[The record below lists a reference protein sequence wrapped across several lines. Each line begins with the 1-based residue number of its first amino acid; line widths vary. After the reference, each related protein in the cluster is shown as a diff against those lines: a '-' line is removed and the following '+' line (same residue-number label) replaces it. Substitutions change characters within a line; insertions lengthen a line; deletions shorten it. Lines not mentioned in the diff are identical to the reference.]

1 MHERWGKL
9 RSINFPEVIE
19 ILRDAVIRLTM
30 AMRCWVD
37 NIGIPKRT
45 EMFQWLQ
52 RIFSGAPDVSAPAQ
66 PPAPVAAPP
75 VVKPAQEA
83 PPAAPPAPAVAVAPA
98 APAPVPAAA
107 AARTAPRPAV
117 AFEQLDRV
125 NHLYNHWLFD
135 TVGEAAFDTSEL
147 EVQVLDALAA
157 IISNQ
162 QSGSALVRRM
172 PGMLPQLLQ
181 SLRSDTFSGAQL
193 ARTISSDVVLVAA
206 VIRMANS
213 SLTGTGNQ
221 ITSVEHAVMLIGQE
235 GLRHLITSVAFR
247 PIIDMHS
254 GHYTRRLAPRIWE
267 QGERVAVANRQL
279 AESLGVDPFEA
290 FLAGLVQHVG
300 LIVALRVMD
309 QIAKED
315 RTLGSEL
322 FCAEVLRQT
331 RSLTCA
337 IGREWHFPEAVI
349 TAIGEQGGVKKG
361 AQISA
366 LGRLLTVTDYLGKL
380 RILVDSERALFN
392 DPALFGGLPP
402 YATEAYELLG
412 AVGSSEPAEPAGV

>member
-1 MHERWGKL
+1 
-9 RSINFPEVIE
+9 
-19 ILRDAVIRLTM
+19 
-30 AMRCWVD
+30 
-37 NIGIPKRT
+37 
-45 EMFQWLQ
+45 MFQWLQ
-52 RIFSGAPDVSAPAQ
+52 RMFSGAPS
-66 PPAPVAAPP
+66 
-75 VVKPAQEA
+75 A
-83 PPAAPPAPAVAVAPA
+83 PPAATPPPPAAPDPVPAPEAAPAAAAPITPPAPADAPA
-98 APAPVPAAA
+98 APAAAA
-107 AARTAPRPAV
+107 AEPVRNAPRPAV
-117 AFEQLDRV
+117 SFDQLDRV

-157 IISNQ
+157 IINSQ
-162 QSGSALVRRM
+162 QSGAALVRRM

-181 SLRSDTFSGAQL
+181 SLRSDNFSGAQL

-213 SLTGTGNQ
+213 SLIGTGSQ

-254 GHYTRRLAPRIWE
+254 GHYTRRLAPRVWDHS
-267 QGERVAVANRQL
+267 ERVAVANRQL
-279 AESLGVDPFEA
+279 AEALAVDPFEA

-309 QIAKED
+309 QIAKDD
-315 RTLGSEL
+315 RSLGSEL
-322 FCAEVLRQT
+322 FCAELLRQT

-337 IGREWHFPEAVI
+337 IGREWHFPDSV
-349 TAIGEQGGVKKG
+349 TRAIAEQGGMKKG
-361 AQISA
+361 AVISP

-380 RILVDSERALFN
+380 RILIEHERAMLN

-402 YATEAYELLG
+402 YATQAYRLLTALDTPLDA
-412 AVGSSEPAEPAGV
+412 AVPPAG

>member
-1 MHERWGKL
+1 
-9 RSINFPEVIE
+9 
-19 ILRDAVIRLTM
+19 
-30 AMRCWVD
+30 
-37 NIGIPKRT
+37 
-45 EMFQWLQ
+45 MFQWLQ
-52 RIFSGAPDVSAPAQ
+52 RMFSGAPS
-66 PPAPVAAPP
+66 
-75 VVKPAQEA
+75 
-83 PPAAPPAPAVAVAPA
+83 AAPPATPPPPAASNPVPAPAPASPAAAPVSAAPVAPPVPSEAPA
-98 APAPVPAAA
+98 APAAAEPV
-107 AARTAPRPAV
+107 RNAPRPAV
-117 AFEQLDRV
+117 SFDQLDRV

-157 IISNQ
+157 IINSQ

-181 SLRSDTFSGAQL
+181 SLRSDNFSGAHL

-213 SLTGTGNQ
+213 SLIGTGSQ

-254 GHYTRRLAPRIWE
+254 GHYTRRLAPRIWDHS
-267 QGERVAVANRQL
+267 ERVAVANRQL
-279 AESLGVDPFEA
+279 AEALAIDPFEA

-309 QIAKED
+309 QIAKDD
-315 RTLGSEL
+315 RSLGSEL
-322 FCAEVLRQT
+322 FCAELLRQT

-337 IGREWHFPEAVI
+337 IGREWHFPDSV
-349 TAIGEQGGVKKG
+349 TRAIAEQGGMKKG
-361 AQISA
+361 AVVSP

-380 RILVDSERALFN
+380 RILIEHERAMFN

-402 YATEAYELLG
+402 YATQAYRLLT
-412 AVGSSEPAEPAGV
+412 ALDTPLDAAMPPAD

>member
-1 MHERWGKL
+1 
-9 RSINFPEVIE
+9 
-19 ILRDAVIRLTM
+19 
-30 AMRCWVD
+30 
-37 NIGIPKRT
+37 
-45 EMFQWLQ
+45 MFQWLQ
-52 RIFSGAPDVSAPAQ
+52 RMFSGAPSAAPAATPP
-66 PPAPVAAPP
+66 PPAPNPVPAPAAAPAAAAP
-75 VVKPAQEA
+75 ITPPAPA
-83 PPAAPPAPAVAVAPA
+83 DAPAAPPA
-98 APAPVPAAA
+98 AAA
-107 AARTAPRPAV
+107 EPARNAPRPAV
-117 AFEQLDRV
+117 SFDQLDRV

-157 IISNQ
+157 IINSQ
-162 QSGSALVRRM
+162 QSGAALVRRM

-181 SLRSDTFSGAQL
+181 SLRSDNFSGAQL

-213 SLTGTGNQ
+213 SLIGTGSQ

-254 GHYTRRLAPRIWE
+254 GHYTRRLAPRVWDHS
-267 QGERVAVANRQL
+267 ERVAVANRQL
-279 AESLGVDPFEA
+279 AEALAIDPFEA

-309 QIAKED
+309 QIAKDD
-315 RTLGSEL
+315 RSLGSEL
-322 FCAEVLRQT
+322 FCAELLRQT

-337 IGREWHFPEAVI
+337 IGREWHFPDSV
-349 TAIGEQGGVKKG
+349 TRAIAEQGGMKKG
-361 AQISA
+361 AVISP

-380 RILVDSERALFN
+380 RILIEHERAMLN

-402 YATEAYELLG
+402 YATQAYRLLT
-412 AVGSSEPAEPAGV
+412 ALDTPLDAAMPPAG

>member
-1 MHERWGKL
+1 
-9 RSINFPEVIE
+9 
-19 ILRDAVIRLTM
+19 
-30 AMRCWVD
+30 
-37 NIGIPKRT
+37 
-45 EMFQWLQ
+45 MFEWLQ
-52 RIFSGAPDVSAPAQ
+52 RIFSGPRSAPAPLNTQ
-66 PPAPVAAPP
+66 REPV
-75 VVKPAQEA
+75 
-83 PPAAPPAPAVAVAPA
+83 PAPAPAKAPA
-98 APAPVPAAA
+98 EAVPPPPPARPQPVEAKAPAIPEPPSTEPRAVQ
-107 AARTAPRPAV
+107 RPAV
-117 AFEQLDRV
+117 SFDQLDRV

-135 TVGEAAFDTSEL
+135 TAGEAAFDTSEL
-147 EVQVLDALAA
+147 EVQVLDALTA
-157 IISNQ
+157 IINAQ

-213 SLTGTGNQ
+213 SLVGTGTQ
-221 ITSVEHAVMLIGQE
+221 IASVEHAVMLIGQE

-254 GHYTRRLAPRIWE
+254 GQYTRRLAPRIWDHS
-267 QGERVAVANRQL
+267 ERVAIANRQL
-279 AESLGVDPFEA
+279 AEALGVDPFEA

-309 QIAKED
+309 QIAKD
-315 RTLGSEL
+315 DLSLGSEL
-322 FCAEVLRQT
+322 FCAELLRQT

-337 IGREWHFPEAVI
+337 IGREWKFPESVI
-349 TAIGEQGGVKKG
+349 KAIGEQAGMKKG
-361 AQISA
+361 VQISP

-380 RILVDSERALFN
+380 RILVEHERALVN

-402 YATEAYELLG
+402 YAVEGYRLLAPIEAFVPPTPDTLPL
-412 AVGSSEPAEPAGV
+412 

>member
-1 MHERWGKL
+1 
-9 RSINFPEVIE
+9 
-19 ILRDAVIRLTM
+19 
-30 AMRCWVD
+30 
-37 NIGIPKRT
+37 
-45 EMFQWLQ
+45 MFQWLQ
-52 RIFSGAPDVSAPAQ
+52 RMFSGAPSAAPAATPPPPAPIPSRRRQRRQLPPPHQ
-66 PPAPVAAPP
+66 PPAPPTHRR
-75 VVKPAQEA
+75 
-83 PPAAPPAPAVAVAPA
+83 
-98 APAPVPAAA
+98 PAAA
-107 AARTAPRPAV
+107 EAVRNAPRPAV
-117 AFEQLDRV
+117 SFDQLDRV

-157 IISNQ
+157 IINSQ
-162 QSGSALVRRM
+162 QSGAALVRRM

-181 SLRSDTFSGAQL
+181 SLRSDNFSGAQL

-213 SLTGTGNQ
+213 SLIGTGSQ

-254 GHYTRRLAPRIWE
+254 GHYTRRLAPRVWDHS
-267 QGERVAVANRQL
+267 ERVAVANRQL
-279 AESLGVDPFEA
+279 AEALAIDPFEA

-309 QIAKED
+309 QIAKDD
-315 RTLGSEL
+315 RSLGSEL
-322 FCAEVLRQT
+322 FCAELLRQT

-337 IGREWHFPEAVI
+337 IGREWHFPDSV
-349 TAIGEQGGVKKG
+349 TRAIAEQGGMKKG
-361 AQISA
+361 AVISP

-380 RILVDSERALFN
+380 RILIEHERAMPN

-402 YATEAYELLG
+402 YATQAYRLLTALDTPLDA
-412 AVGSSEPAEPAGV
+412 AVPPAG